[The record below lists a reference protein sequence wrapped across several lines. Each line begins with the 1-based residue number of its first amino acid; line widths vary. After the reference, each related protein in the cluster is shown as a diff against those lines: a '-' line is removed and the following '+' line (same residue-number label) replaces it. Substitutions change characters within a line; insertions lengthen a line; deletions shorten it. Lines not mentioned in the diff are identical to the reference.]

1 MVGGK
6 KLCEVAVAGNA
17 MFRRE
22 PAALVTRVDDGRH
35 ICLRV
40 APDGLCVTP
49 SYQPRADNRDTC
61 RSAHGFERP
70 MPGQSLQMVCV
81 WAVLVTFGSVPVWY
95 EVVLPQASSVESTID
110 ILADEI
116 NNI

>member
-1 MVGGK
+1 MEPNNDIFDILGYTNEQTEEQFGHMLEALRFGTPPHGG
-6 KLCEVAVAGNA
+6 C
-17 MFRRE
+17 
-22 PAALVTRVDDGRH
+22 
-35 ICLRV
+35 
-40 APDGLCVTP
+40 
-49 SYQPRADNRDTC
+49 
-61 RSAHGFERP
+61 AHGFERP